1 MKLSPSV
8 KKEAGHIALGV
19 GIGDAVMIAVFAV
32 LRRLDYTVFLGA
44 ALGSAAAIGNFLL
57 MGLAVQRAME
67 DPDRAKAIVQGSYG
81 KRMLGMVA
89 VMVVGLALP
98 WFNKIAVLVPF
109 LLPGMTI
116 RIMGLLGIYKQEERG
131 GHNEVNGS

>member
-8 KKEAGHIALGV
+8 KKETGHIALGV
-19 GIGDAVMIAVFAV
+19 GIGDAIMIAVFAV

-44 ALGSAAAIGNFLL
+44 ALGSAAAIGNFIL
-57 MGLAVQRAME
+57 MGLAVQKAME
-67 DPDRAKAIVQGSYG
+67 DPDRAKAIVQGSYA

-89 VMVVGLALP
+89 VMVLGLALP
-98 WFNKIAVLVPF
+98 YFNKVAVLVPF

-116 RIMGLLGIYKQEERG
+116 RIMGLLGIYKQEEKRG
-131 GHNEVNGS
+131 HDEVNGS